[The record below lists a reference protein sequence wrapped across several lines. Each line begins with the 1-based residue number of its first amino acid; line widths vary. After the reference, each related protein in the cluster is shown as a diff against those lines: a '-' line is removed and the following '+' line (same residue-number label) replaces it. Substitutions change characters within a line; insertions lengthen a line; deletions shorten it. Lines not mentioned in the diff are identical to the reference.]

1 MSSETKSF
9 CACSQE
15 KTPKKVSFYFF
26 SPKKK
31 TVERLFI
38 LKEVKPA
45 TESKMI
51 RRNPSGN

>member
-31 TVERLFI
+31 NRRAVI
-38 LKEVKPA
+38 Y
-45 TESKMI
+45 TE
-51 RRNPSGN
+51 GG